1 MRALLNPIDTIGGKR
16 NYSEFRRSP
25 DKTFSG
31 DTLVMKRFVIAAAL
45 LFLAQT
51 TFAQFN
57 QLNRLTDLAG
67 QLSRDAENFA
77 DANYRSYANS
87 PRSSRSDVE
96 AVMLSQQFA
105 GASRIFY
112 RMTVD
117 RRRNQDLRDAYGFL
131 QDLARSV
138 DRTNAQ
144 RNSWYD
150 IQRLLSDIGTAMD
163 APGGGHDNYPD
174 QARGGRMTWKG
185 RVDDDVRITVRGGRA
200 DVETIGG
207 TAYYDGQPNFFN
219 SLPSRRVN
227 VSLNMKKGRG
237 QIYIEQQPS
246 RDNDFAVVVRIKDPK
261 GGASDYEFE
270 LIW

>member
-1 MRALLNPIDTIGGKR
+1 
-16 NYSEFRRSP
+16 
-25 DKTFSG
+25 
-31 DTLVMKRFVIAAAL
+31 MKRFVIAAAL
-45 LFLAQT
+45 LFFAQT

-57 QLNRLTDLAG
+57 QPNLLTYLAG
-67 QLSRDAENFA
+67 QLSREADDFA

-117 RRRNQDLRDAYGFL
+117 RRRNQDLRDAFGFL

-138 DRTNAQ
+138 ERTNVQ
-144 RNSWYD
+144 RNNWPNV
-150 IQRLLSDIGTAMD
+150 QRLLSDIGGAME
-163 APGGGHDNYPD
+163 APGSGHDNFPD
-174 QARGGRMTWKG
+174 QNRGGRMTWKG
-185 RVDDDVRITVRGGRA
+185 RVDDDVRITIRGGRA

-227 VSLNMKKGRG
+227 VTLTMKKGRG
-237 QIYIEQQPS
+237 QVYIEQQPS

-270 LIW
+270 LNW